1 MNTTDKPPFLGFGLG
16 LRTPHYKDILDGAPP
31 IDWFEIISENY
42 MIAGGQPLANLDRIR
57 ERWPIVMHGVS
68 MSIASTDPLDM
79 DYLAGLKALAERVRP
94 SWISDHLCWTG
105 VHGVNLHDLLP
116 VPFTEEALDHV
127 CERIA
132 RVQDYLGRRI
142 AIENA
147 SSYVSFAA
155 SEMTEWDFMREMA
168 ERADCWLLVDINN
181 IYVSAFNH
189 DFDPLT
195 FLDAIPA
202 ERVVQFHLAGHTDEK
217 THIIDTHDHEVP
229 VSVWDLYREA
239 LRRFGSVSTMIERD
253 DDIPPLQT
261 LLDELQIARDIAA
274 EELQQTEPAE

>member
-1 MNTTDKPPFLGFGLG
+1 
-16 LRTPHYKDILDGAPP
+16 
-31 IDWFEIISENY
+31 EIISENY
-42 MIAGGQPLANLDRIR
+42 MIAGGRPLANLDRIR